1 MSERYKYEGRD
12 GGRYDTLDEVRSADT
27 RYRQQEKQNQLLAEQ
42 NKILANQ
49 NAEALQLEREKM
61 QIQKQLEEKR
71 IEAERLSHLA
81 QLAQMEH
88 EEEMR
93 ILKLC
98 DDVGITKEAID
109 SFRDYLFLPPKELQK
124 LKEDIDNKYGN
135 PDEEIENAKSY
146 LLKDDT
152 LIFKNY
158 SQLFPP
164 IYELKK
170 QLSSEREAEIREQFL
185 EWIDKPEEYTKEL
198 TKIDAYDTSVNLKKE
213 EKTKMINIII
223 VIVSIILLIIILS
236 YNVNAKQMGDIATGI
251 SFVSV
256 LTLPLVIIYFMYKMF
271 KDDEIP
277 KLQKKLETK
286 FTDMKYVETLKIN
299 KIEPKKVL
307 KNHIEEMEK
316 ELNNF
321 NANFTEYYNNM
332 TDKWNDFIE
341 FRKKHYNSKVEKLL
355 IDVGIKETVLNI
367 GLEYPKIN
375 VNNKIKDGSVED
387 YIAYF
392 DEVQN

>member
-223 VIVSIILLIIILS
+223 VIVSIVLLILILTN
-236 YNVNAKQMGDIATGI
+236 YNDALFGI
-251 SFVSV
+251 QLILGMS
-256 LTLPLVIIYFMYKMF
+256 LPLVIIYFMYKMF

-277 KLQKKLETK
+277 KLQKKLEDK
-286 FTDMKYVETLKIN
+286 FTDMKYVETLKLN
-299 KIEPKKVL
+299 KIKPKEVL

-316 ELNNF
+316 ELNCFLNKENEF
-321 NANFTEYYNNM
+321 YNDIY
-332 TDKWNDFIE
+332 TKWNDFIE
-341 FRKKHYNSKVEKLL
+341 FRKNHYNSKVEKLL